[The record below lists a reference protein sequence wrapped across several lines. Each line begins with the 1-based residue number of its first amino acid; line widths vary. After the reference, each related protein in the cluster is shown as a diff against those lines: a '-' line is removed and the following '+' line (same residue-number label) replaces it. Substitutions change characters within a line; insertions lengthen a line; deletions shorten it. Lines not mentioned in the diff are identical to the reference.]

1 LDPILDHPRADLPEL
16 EEVRTRVVEDWIE
29 LESRKAL
36 REQVEARRKQ
46 IEVRVVDDEPADLAG

>member
-1 LDPILDHPRADLPEL
+1 MPSRIPEL